1 MTYTHKDTNNPIL
14 KEFMRR
20 TWGREI
26 TLVIQK
32 MCYMETKHPFDLEK
46 YVRIS
51 EYIVKNFRLPNGARF
66 EILKWHSLIISL
78 KYCYEGLSII
88 EIDAIVGR
96 GNAKTMLAE
105 FIAGLELVAGE
116 KGAELIGMSATLEK
130 AEKSIMKPLNGLV
143 TNRGTSFY
151 KLFKRGDITY
161 TKSNMEIDPL
171 SKLKSKGAEFRVV
184 SSNDSALNG
193 GRETFVVVDEFG
205 TFVNN
210 PLPTLREG
218 LTKNEGLLLVITSN
232 NKIRGGAYD
241 EELETF
247 RGYNADMENFR
258 QWAFIFELDDYK
270 QIEDP
275 TEWHKANPA
284 LDESKGTVSTEHIS
298 RELAA
303 ARNNPIKAN
312 NLFSKRF
319 NFSVNAV
326 TSFFT
331 AEEVEIC
338 SNEDFDK
345 IFYDTW
351 AILGCDFSL
360 TGDTWGNVLITKRGE
375 KMYIYPIAI
384 RPQEQADK
392 LGHLGGTLYH
402 NEERNDSKEAVRVLY
417 DKLVSL
423 RVGLIGIAYDPAYSA
438 NFLHLFDQF
447 KLKGKKMEMVKQN
460 AFTVSQHITSLQ
472 RGLRSRQILFNSE
485 LFKQHLRNARV
496 KYKDTTQVRLVKVSN
511 DSKIDLVDAAVNA
524 LALYELNRDYCDR
537 YFERNSEEWKR

>member
-1 MTYTHKDTNNPIL
+1 
-14 KEFMRR
+14 
-20 TWGREI
+20 
-26 TLVIQK
+26 
-32 MCYMETKHPFDLEK
+32 MEQTHPFNVEK
-46 YVRIS
+46 YVRLC
-51 EYIVKNFRLPNGARF
+51 EYIVKHFRLPNGARF

-78 KYCYEGLSII
+78 KYCYEGLNII

-143 TNRGTSFY
+143 TNKGTSFH
-151 KLFKRGDITY
+151 KLFKRGDINY

-171 SKLKSKGAEFRVV
+171 SKLSSRGSEFRVV

-193 GRETFVVVDEFG
+193 GREVFVVVDEFG

-247 RGYNADMENFR
+247 RGYNADKDNWK

-270 QIEDP
+270 QIEDE

-284 LDESKGTVSTEHIS
+284 LDESKGTVSTEHIA

-303 ARNNPIKAN
+303 ARNSPVKAN

-326 TSFFT
+326 TSYFT
-331 AEEVEIC
+331 AEEVEIVTDL
-338 SNEDFDK
+338 DFDK
-345 IFYDTW
+345 VFHDKW

-360 TGDTWGNVLITKRGE
+360 TGDTWGNSLITKVDD
-375 KMYIYPIAI
+375 KVYVYPIAI
-384 RPQEQADK
+384 RPREQRDK
-392 LGHLGGTLYH
+392 FSHLGCTYYH
-402 NEERNDSKEAVRVLY
+402 DEERNDSYEAVRVLF
-417 DKLVSL
+417 DKLKSL
-423 RVGLIGIAYDPAYSA
+423 RVGLVGIAYDPAYSA

-447 KLKGKKMEMVKQN
+447 KLKGKLMEKINQN
-460 AFTVSQHITSLQ
+460 SFSVSQHITSLQ
-472 RGLRSRQILFNSE
+472 RGLRTHQILFNSE

-511 DSKIDLVDAAVNA
+511 DSKIDLVDATVNA
-524 LALYELNRDYCDR
+524 LALYELNRDYCER
-537 YFERNSEEWKR
+537 YFERNKKTW